1 MEPYQLKLISLYQK
15 TKEDESKLSKKITV
29 EEAIEQLHFKMK
41 TSLVDDVERK
51 VNVFL
56 MENLEQIK
64 KAEEKETG
72 QEATGG
78 VTVDEKDFVL
88 QDEASDLKLVSRG
101 SFKKKSTLNNK
112 DDFFVDKNNAK
123 MHA

>member
-1 MEPYQLKLISLYQK
+1 VRTLVSASANINVLSNVLMEPYQLKLISLYQK

-56 MENLEQIK
+56 MENLE
-64 KAEEKETG
+64 
-72 QEATGG
+72 
-78 VTVDEKDFVL
+78 
-88 QDEASDLKLVSRG
+88 
-101 SFKKKSTLNNK
+101 
-112 DDFFVDKNNAK
+112 
-123 MHA
+123 